1 MAFLLLTEHYISNVT
16 LNIHGKVYAPS
27 VHKVTKVTPTGSG
40 VK

>member
-1 MAFLLLTEHYISNVT
+1 MEFLLVDRELYFKSSM

-27 VHKVTKVTPTGSG
+27 VHKVTKVTPNV